1 MTQARTASVVV
12 RTEVEDGRRR
22 PTRSHLISTLA
33 IRKAATGM
41 SYLSACYR
49 HGLTGAS
56 HICRTRVL
64 GAEPENLVCKSSLG
78 DSAVRILSGRW

>member
-49 HGLTGAS
+49 HGL
-56 HICRTRVL
+56 CRTRVL